1 MNKQA
6 TDKLKGTRVEL
17 IQMEDPYTKLKQ
29 GDKGTVDF
37 VDDIGQVHVKW
48 DSGSTLA
55 LIPGVDIW
63 KLI

>member
-6 TDKLKGTRVEL
+6 TDKLKGMRVEL
-17 IQMEDPYTKLKQ
+17 IQMEDPHTKLKK

-37 VDDIGQVHVKW
+37 VDDIGQLHVKW